1 MAADPWPTRPVR
13 IVVAQ
18 ARGGPP
24 DVIARF
30 IAEPLSNA
38 LGVPVI
44 VDNRPGASGIIGIE
58 RVSNAAPDGYTLVI
72 GTLSTHALV
81 PQTSTNVPY
90 DPVRDFAPVANLFRS
105 IKVLWI
111 NAALPV
117 QTAADWIAY
126 ATCAPRQAQ
135 LR

>member
-1 MAADPWPTRPVR
+1 MRSKQKYSGCETHCLQILKQRWSRCSAGAAGLVAWTLLATGSVAVAADPWPTRPVR

-30 IAEPLSNA
+30 IAEPLSDA

-58 RVSNAAPDGYTLVI
+58 A
-72 GTLSTHALV
+72 
-81 PQTSTNVPY
+81 
-90 DPVRDFAPVANLFRS
+90 
-105 IKVLWI
+105 
-111 NAALPV
+111 
-117 QTAADWIAY
+117 
-126 ATCAPRQAQ
+126 
-135 LR
+135 